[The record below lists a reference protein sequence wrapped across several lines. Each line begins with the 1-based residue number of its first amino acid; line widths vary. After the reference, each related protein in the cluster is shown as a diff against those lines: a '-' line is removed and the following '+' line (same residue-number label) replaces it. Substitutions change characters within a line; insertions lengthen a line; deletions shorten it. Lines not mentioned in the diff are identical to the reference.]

1 MVFYSILFSEI
12 CYTYNLQNK
21 MCRFNEHR
29 GERSIST
36 MLVFV
41 LYVDR
46 HTFKQWNTVF
56 FLMLRLCFSCTVCE
70 KGKVSNSVIFYLRY
84 WLIIFSL
91 KMITNPS
98 SLTSLIFFKKFL
110 FSIVLH
116 NHCEENKLYFKLINS
131 F

>member
-1 MVFYSILFSEI
+1 
-12 CYTYNLQNK
+12 

-46 HTFKQWNTVF
+46 HMFKQWNTVF
-56 FLMLRLCFSCTVCE
+56 FLMLQLCFSCTDCE
-70 KGKVSNSVIFYLRY
+70 KGKVSNSVIFYFKV
-84 WLIIFSL
+84 LINNI
-91 KMITNPS
+91 
-98 SLTSLIFFKKFL
+98 LIKNDNKPFL
-110 FSIVLH
+110 FNIF
-116 NHCEENKLYFKLINS
+116 NF